1 MKYISNS
8 REKTAEIAE
17 KFAKTVKKG
26 DIICLNGELGAGKT
40 AFTSGFAKGMGF
52 YGYVSSPTFALI
64 NEYDA
69 EIPVYHFDVYRIGDS
84 EEMFEIGLD
93 DYLFGD
99 GVCIIEWA
107 ERIKN
112 LLPENV
118 INVDIVKDSE
128 KGEQYREIYI
138 YGCEESER

>member
-17 KFAKTVKKG
+17 EFAKTVKKG

-52 YGYVSSPTFALI
+52 CGYVSSPTFALI

-69 EIPVYHFDVYRIGDS
+69 EIPIYHFDVYRIGDS

-118 INVDIVKDSE
+118 INVDIVKDSN
-128 KGEQYREIYI
+128 KGDQYREIYI
-138 YGCEESER
+138 YDGDETER